1 MATKSPGPHDKAT
14 AKLADLRDDVNA
26 LKRSN
31 DEVTAAIE
39 SLEGWIKDDGDSHLP
54 MLQFNLL
61 DDFVEKLLA
70 IDKAIPKSGPSK
82 TLKTHKNGSLSEG
95 GNNTNDHGTSAV
107 RLIQS
112 AEQISPKVLE
122 AASKRAT
129 WPLQTKFFP
138 YVKKL
143 QGLRRHQRNN
153 KAHRSSEV
161 QFAKLLCHDL
171 YKGTQVYYEWAG
183 LLEFVY
189 EMSIEDLA
197 AGPK

>member
-1 MATKSPGPHDKAT
+1 
-14 AKLADLRDDVNA
+14 
-26 LKRSN
+26 
-31 DEVTAAIE
+31 
-39 SLEGWIKDDGDSHLP
+39 
-54 MLQFNLL
+54 MLQSNLL

-70 IDKAIPKSGPSK
+70 IDKEIPKSGPSK
-82 TLKTHKNGSLSEG
+82 TLKTHKKGSLSEG
-95 GNNTNDHGTSAV
+95 GNTNDYGTSAV

-112 AEQISPKVLE
+112 AEHISPKALE
-122 AASKRAT
+122 AASKCAK
-129 WPLQTKFFP
+129 WPLQTEFFP

-143 QGLRRHQRNN
+143 EGLRRHQRNN

-171 YKGTQVYYEWAG
+171 YKGTQVYDEWAG

-197 AGPK
+197 AGPKKKKKEPDPN